1 MYEEWVDIRGNDSQ
15 RKMVPD
21 EEHSMLFK
29 FLKALS
35 WMLFCGV
42 LAAAQQLEPIPP
54 SQSVIPAFVTADSGV
69 KSSGVGT
76 RWSEWYRL
84 EVGRAPAGYTI
95 QNSEFW
101 LTGARKCGFLADC
114 RELAR
119 TDERVIWEFRLQGED
134 RSGLPTTIVSEGHI
148 RVTYRPR

>member
-1 MYEEWVDIRGNDSQ
+1 MRFGFIKSILWVI
-15 RKMVPD
+15 
-21 EEHSMLFK
+21 
-29 FLKALS
+29 
-35 WMLFCGV
+35 FCGV
-42 LAAAQQLEPIPP
+42 LAAAQQLEPLPP

-84 EVGRAPAGYTI
+84 EVGRTPSGYTI

-101 LTGARKCGFLADC
+101 LTGARRCGFLAEC

-119 TDERVIWEFRLQGED
+119 TDDQVIWEFRLQGED
-134 RSGLPTTIVSEGHI
+134 RTGLPMTVVAEGHI
-148 RVTYRPR
+148 RVTYRLR

>member
-1 MYEEWVDIRGNDSQ
+1 MRFGFIESILWV
-15 RKMVPD
+15 V
-21 EEHSMLFK
+21 
-29 FLKALS
+29 
-35 WMLFCGV
+35 FCGV
-42 LAAAQQLEPIPP
+42 LAAAQQLEPLPP

-84 EVGRAPAGYTI
+84 EVGRAPNGYTI

-101 LTGARKCGFLADC
+101 LTGARRCGFLAEC

-119 TDERVIWEFRLQGED
+119 TDDQVIWEFRLRGED
-134 RSGLPTTIVSEGHI
+134 RAGLPMTVVSEGHI
-148 RVTYRPR
+148 RVTYRLR